1 MKTLTVTALLCAVM
15 ALTTAAALS
24 EVTEEPDAL
33 EKPGEGEHQVVE
45 RSTSCPGGW
54 RLINGRC
61 FLYVPR
67 AQSWAR
73 AERNCQSLG
82 ANLATVHRAEEYHG
96 IKRMIQDVTHGH
108 PRTWIGG
115 SDAEEEG
122 VWLWGDG
129 TPFRF
134 SYWCSGQPNNWGVQH
149 CVEINYGDNK
159 CWNDRSC
166 YDHLPSVCA
175 KNI

>member
-15 ALTTAAALS
+15 ALTTAAR
-24 EVTEEPDAL
+24 
-33 EKPGEGEHQVVE
+33 EHQVVE
-45 RSTSCPGGW
+45 RSTCCPDGW
-54 RLINGRC
+54 RKINGRC

-67 AQSWAR
+67 AQSWAH
-73 AERNCQSLG
+73 AERNCQSMG
-82 ANLATVHRAEEYHG
+82 ANLASIHQALEQDE

-108 PRTWIGG
+108 PETWIGG

-122 VWLWGDG
+122 FWLWSDG

-134 SYWCSGQPNNWGVQH
+134 SYWCSREPNNSQGQQH
-149 CVEINYGDNK
+149 CLQIHYGDNK
-159 CWNDRSC
+159 CWDDKECSDN
-166 YDHLPSVCA
+166 LPSVCA